1 MLHQSSDILSVPQYP
16 GQHWEYV
23 MTDEEYDESG
33 HVLEPFQGHCRFE
46 VEEAV
51 Q

>member
-1 MLHQSSDILSVPQYP
+1 MLHQSSGFLSVPQYP
-16 GQHWEYV
+16 GQYWEYV

-33 HVLEPFQGHCRFE
+33 HVLEPFQGHYRFE